1 MVGNDVEEDLV
12 IRDLGVKAYLVTDTM
27 ENKKELPIRTDY
39 MGSLKD
45 LVDFIRLFRRSRKD
59 RERTYGNSSAEIFS
73 RSGKRG
79 KYIEGGGSAAYHP
92 AHAEP
97 ADLTA

>member
-27 ENKKELPIRTDY
+27 ENKKELSIRTDY

-45 LVDFIRLFRRSRKD
+45 LVDFIRALP
-59 RERTYGNSSAEIFS
+59 EE
-73 RSGKRG
+73 
-79 KYIEGGGSAAYHP
+79 
-92 AHAEP
+92 
-97 ADLTA
+97 